1 MNTSQFCE
9 PRVKAR
15 SILKS
20 STGRDEGV
28 KRTPMNFDHQ
38 TAETDIPFFSKWIP
52 PLLWAALAILVQ
64 LPLFDRS
71 IVPMDEGHLLTTAD
85 AMLDGRHLYTDLHTG
100 IFPGIYLIASGLLN
114 VFGREVLVTRWAAV
128 GVNVVTVVALWQ
140 IGRRCMA
147 PRWAALAP
155 FLHLLLIMVAFPT
168 LSMFNYSTVAISFG
182 VVSLTLLLRYLD
194 EGEKKVGLLL
204 GLFIA
209 AAALTKQNFG
219 ALIFLSLLISLVWNR
234 KDSALRE
241 QTWMQTFFPI
251 VLSGAGLT
259 LSVVIYFLY
268 EGSLVALV
276 DSTLLSIVDSQ
287 FSHFN
292 NPIPPIL
299 GPHPVEDG
307 RFLFLYT
314 PPTVFNALLMGEEF
328 SGLKVT
334 PWLRTFFIRASYGI
348 PIITMLIAP
357 ILFALSSKHT
367 NSSNRRA
374 SRSILLFA
382 ILFSF
387 GIFPSAIWSHLAF
400 VMIPI
405 LLLFGFC
412 ADRIESLLRERDLK
426 VMTLLWR
433 NTIAVMAILAT
444 FVGADS
450 SRSIRRWNPK
460 PLELERAKGLYVSP
474 RSHALITGSVHF
486 LDRCAPEGAPVLA
499 LPDIPIVYFL
509 AERPNPSPFDLAI
522 PGAVDTQ
529 MIISRAEQ
537 AGVRCVILNPQ
548 IYPEFPPLYELY
560 PRLHRY
566 LAGTFQAAEIIQG
579 GDSRWLG
586 MVRRSQ

>member
-1 MNTSQFCE
+1 MNTSQVCE
-9 PRVKAR
+9 PCVKAR
-15 SILKS
+15 CILKS
-20 STGRDEGV
+20 STARDEGV
-28 KRTPMNFDHQ
+28 KTTTMRFDHQ
-38 TAETDIPFFSKWIP
+38 ATRTNTPFFSNWIP

-64 LPLFDRS
+64 LPIFDRS

-85 AMLDGRHLYTDLHTG
+85 AMLHGRHLYTDLHTG

-299 GPHPVEDG
+299 GPHPMEDG
-307 RFLFLYT
+307 
-314 PPTVFNALLMGEEF
+314 
-328 SGLKVT
+328 
-334 PWLRTFFIRASYGI
+334 
-348 PIITMLIAP
+348 
-357 ILFALSSKHT
+357 
-367 NSSNRRA
+367 
-374 SRSILLFA
+374 
-382 ILFSF
+382 
-387 GIFPSAIWSHLAF
+387 
-400 VMIPI
+400 
-405 LLLFGFC
+405 
-412 ADRIESLLRERDLK
+412 D
-426 VMTLLWR
+426 
-433 NTIAVMAILAT
+433 
-444 FVGADS
+444 
-450 SRSIRRWNPK
+450 
-460 PLELERAKGLYVSP
+460 
-474 RSHALITGSVHF
+474 
-486 LDRCAPEGAPVLA
+486 
-499 LPDIPIVYFL
+499 
-509 AERPNPSPFDLAI
+509 
-522 PGAVDTQ
+522 
-529 MIISRAEQ
+529 
-537 AGVRCVILNPQ
+537 
-548 IYPEFPPLYELY
+548 
-560 PRLHRY
+560 
-566 LAGTFQAAEIIQG
+566 
-579 GDSRWLG
+579 
-586 MVRRSQ
+586 